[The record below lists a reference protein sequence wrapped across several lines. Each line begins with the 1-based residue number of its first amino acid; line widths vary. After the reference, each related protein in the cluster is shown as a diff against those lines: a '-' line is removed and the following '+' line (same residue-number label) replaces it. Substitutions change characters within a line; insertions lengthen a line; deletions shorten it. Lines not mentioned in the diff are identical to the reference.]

1 MTARLFDSEIRIE
14 RDAVIID
21 LQGEINA
28 FAEEALNSAYSE
40 AASQGRSNTLL
51 NFKDVDY
58 INSTGI
64 ALIVGLMTQARKS
77 NIRLLAYGLSSHYA
91 EIFRVTRLDDFIAVF
106 PDEQSALA
114 DTKKR
119 TED

>member
-1 MTARLFDSEIRIE
+1 MTARFFDSAIRIE

-28 FAEEALNSAYSE
+28 FAEEALNSAYGE
-40 AASQGRSNTLL
+40 AVSRGRSNTLL
-51 NFKDVDY
+51 NFEDVDY

-77 NIRLLAYGLSSHYA
+77 NIRLLAYGLSAHYA

-114 DTKKR
+114 ETIGSS
-119 TED
+119 EE

>member
-1 MTARLFDSEIRIE
+1 MTARLFESAIRTQQ
-14 RDAVIID
+14 DAVIIN

-28 FAEEALNSAYSE
+28 FAGEALNSAYKE
-40 AASQGRSNTLL
+40 AASQGMSNVLL
-51 NFKDVDY
+51 NFEGVDY

-77 NIRLLAYGLSSHYA
+77 NIRLLAYGLSGHYA
-91 EIFRVTRLDDFIAVF
+91 EIFRITRLDDFIAVF

-114 DTKKR
+114 NTKR
-119 TED
+119 STEE